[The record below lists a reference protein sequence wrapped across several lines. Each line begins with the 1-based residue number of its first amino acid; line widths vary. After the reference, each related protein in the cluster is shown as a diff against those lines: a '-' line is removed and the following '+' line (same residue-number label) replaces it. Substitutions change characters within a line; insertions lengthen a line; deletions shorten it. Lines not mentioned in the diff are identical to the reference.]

1 VKTTAERARL
11 GGAGVVDEVWVDGA
25 APYLEPITA
34 RPSTWLRRLIE
45 TVRPYRMAVLAYL
58 GTRALLLAVAIVNGL
73 HDHSVLNQFTHW
85 DGIWY
90 AKLADQGYPRFVA
103 HGPTTLGFFPLYPI
117 VIWTL
122 GHVFVWG
129 TAEPLIR
136 GIQYAGLLTS
146 LTGGLVATVLVQK
159 LATGWWDEASGRRA
173 AVLFAVF
180 PGSVVFSMVY
190 AEGILIPLAIGTIL
204 ALERRRWITA
214 GVLAGLA
221 TATEPEALILVLVCV
236 VAAALELRRRG
247 WRDASARRSLLAPL
261 LSVIGGAALLSF
273 LWAWTGSPFATL
285 TAQRYGWHEHSDPLA
300 LVHLATKLAAQ
311 ISFTHFNHPAINLNL
326 VSGLLGAIALFV
338 MLALVWRA
346 RREMSVEAIVWT
358 LGISFVALTAAYPF
372 SANPRVLIT
381 AFPAVMVVG
390 RYVTG
395 KRFAALAAA
404 SCAALAGMGLLTFVG
419 KTLRP

>member
-1 VKTTAERARL
+1 VRRA
-11 GGAGVVDEVWVDGA
+11 
-25 APYLEPITA
+25 
-34 RPSTWLRRLIE
+34 IE
-45 TVRPYRMAVLAYL
+45 AVRPYRMALFVYL
-58 GTRALLLAVAIVNGL
+58 GTRALLLLVALLNGL
-73 HDHSVLNQFTHW
+73 NDHSVLNQFTHW

-90 AKLADQGYPRFVA
+90 AKLADQGYPRYVA
-103 HGPTTLGFFPLYPI
+103 HGATTLGFFPLYPI
-117 VIWTL
+117 VIWVL
-122 GHVFVWG
+122 GHAFVWG
-129 TAEPLIR
+129 TAEPLMR
-136 GIQYAGLLTS
+136 GIQYAGVLTS
-146 LTGGLVATVLVQK
+146 VVGGLVATLLVQK

-204 ALERRRWITA
+204 ALERRRWLTA

-221 TATEPEALILVLVCV
+221 TATEPEALILVLVCA

-261 LSVIGGAALLSF
+261 LSVTGGVALLSF

-300 LVHLATKLAAQ
+300 LVHLLTRLASQ
-311 ISFTHFNHPAINLNL
+311 ISFTHFNHPTINLNL
-326 VSGLLGAIALFV
+326 VSGLLGAVALFA
-338 MLALVWRA
+338 MLALTFRA
-346 RREMSVEAIVWT
+346 RREISIEAIVWT
-358 LGISFVALTAAYPF
+358 LGISFLALTAAYPF

-381 AFPAVMVVG
+381 AFPAVMVAG
-390 RYVTG
+390 RYVSG
-395 KRFAALAAA
+395 RRFAV
-404 SCAALAGMGLLTFVG
+404 LAGISALSLTALGLLTFVG

>member
-1 VKTTAERARL
+1 MRLLARARGGGPRTKTIRPAERYLAAGADEARRL
-11 GGAGVVDEVWVDGA
+11 GCGFV
-25 APYLEPITA
+25 
-34 RPSTWLRRLIE
+34 
-45 TVRPYRMAVLAYL
+45 
-58 GTRALLLAVAIVNGL
+58 GTEHVLLALVR
-73 HDHSVLNQFTHW
+73 D
-85 DGIWY
+85 
-90 AKLADQGYPRFVA
+90 R
-103 HGPTTLGFFPLYPI
+103 
-117 VIWTL
+117 
-122 GHVFVWG
+122 
-129 TAEPLIR
+129 
-136 GIQYAGLLTS
+136 TS
-146 LTGGLVATVLVQK
+146 
-159 LATGWWDEASGRRA
+159 
-173 AVLFAVF
+173 
-180 PGSVVFSMVY
+180 
-190 AEGILIPLAIGTIL
+190 
-204 ALERRRWITA
+204 
-214 GVLAGLA
+214 
-221 TATEPEALILVLVCV
+221 
-236 VAAALELRRRG
+236 
-247 WRDASARRSLLAPL
+247 
-261 LSVIGGAALLSF
+261 GGAALLSF

-404 SCAALAGMGLLTFVG
+404 SCAVLAGMGLLTFVG